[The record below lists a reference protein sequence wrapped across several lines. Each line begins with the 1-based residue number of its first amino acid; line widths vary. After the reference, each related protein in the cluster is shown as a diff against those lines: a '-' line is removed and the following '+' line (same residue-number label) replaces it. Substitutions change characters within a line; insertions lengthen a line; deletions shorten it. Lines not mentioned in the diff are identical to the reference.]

1 MQGLEPLVKLLV
13 KIFIFFLPFALLS
26 SFLAISSFISLGVIF
41 VSISYILYR
50 LILFI
55 ARRNVIKTIPFLC
68 WQATGLVI
76 IYYLHRL
83 PHRKIMFMYNP
94 IWDIRFQ
101 NIAFP
106 LVVIA
111 CAIYYFQN
119 KSSKT
124 TLKHGPQ
131 FSSPTLNDNNI
142 PGITIGTINKDV
154 LPEITRQFCN
164 VKDLPVI
171 LAYDRLSR
179 GVTAL
184 GDMGVGKSRLLSA
197 IEAGIRKQYPDIPIL
212 IHDPKGE
219 WLRTC
224 YNPETDLIFA
234 PNDERS
240 CGWKIW
246 EDFKNHPELR
256 HSLITSAVESHHS
269 GQSDRFWSD
278 SAIQLLKTAVVK
290 PDVETAKKFLKLKKD
305 ENAGDKTFQSI
316 YATAV
321 LSFRDIATIDYIAK
335 KGPAKTIDEFLHH
348 KGRIFLL
355 NNPACATEQHGALT
369 LLLSAF
375 LIQAVSQPDLPEP
388 QLRAAVI
395 IDEALTFHLPADV
408 ERVVYNQSRSKGV
421 CIVAA
426 SQRLPDSTYGERGMW
441 ANQAYHY
448 FAMRISDL
456 RTREALAQ
464 RPGKLIFN
472 EEQTSNSETKGIDGN
487 GNTSTSEIERHYSA
501 ISPESFGALLPREF
515 ILFHSAGG
523 AGIAPGIVAN
533 VPGEQRDD
541 IKTIQYTPQDAALE
555 FLADI

>member
-1 MQGLEPLVKLLV
+1 MDSGSQKMVGWLFSLVVILA
-13 KIFIFFLPFALLS
+13 PFALLTELITRS
-26 SFLAISSFISLGVIF
+26 PFIALGFLF
-41 VSISYILYR
+41 VSVSYILYC
-50 LILFI
+50 LIPFI
-55 ARRNVIKTIPFLC
+55 ARSVEIGTITIFC
-68 WQATGLVI
+68 WQISGLVI
-76 IYYLHRL
+76 IYGLHGL
-83 PHRKIMFMYNP
+83 PHEKISFLYTKLWINRIELATVP
-94 IWDIRFQ
+94 SVI
-101 NIAFP
+101 IAGLLF
-106 LVVIA
+106 
-111 CAIYYFQN
+111 YFYQR
-119 KSSKT
+119 SSKS
-124 TLKHGPQ
+124 TLKHGPE
-131 FSSPTLNDNNI
+131 FSSPTLNDDTI
-142 PGITIGTINKDV
+142 PGITIGRIDRNV

-164 VKDLPVI
+164 VNELPVI

-179 GVTAL
+179 GITAL
-184 GDMGVGKSRLLSA
+184 GEMGMGKSRLLAA

-246 EDFKNHPELR
+246 EDFKLHPELR

-278 SAIQLLKTAVVK
+278 TAIQLLKTAVSK

-305 ENAGDKTFQSI
+305 ENAGDKTFQST
-316 YATAV
+316 YATAA

-335 KGPAKTIDEFLHH
+335 KGPAKTIDEFLQH

-355 NNPACATEQHGALT
+355 NNPACATEQHGALS
-369 LLLSAF
+369 LMLSAF

-408 ERVVYNQSRSKGV
+408 ERVVYNQSRSKGL

-426 SQRLPDSTYGERGMW
+426 AQRLPDSTYGERGMW

-464 RPGKLIFN
+464 RTGKLIFN
-472 EEQTSNSETKGIDGN
+472 EEQKSNSESKGIDGN
-487 GNTSTSEIERHYSA
+487 GNTSTSEVERHYSA
-501 ISPESFGALLPREF
+501 MSPESFGALSPREF
-515 ILFHSAGG
+515 ILFHN